1 MFLHLIIAAA
11 LLSPG
16 TTIAGSVAPAAA
28 MVCRIAA
35 EIRSTTP
42 HERHAADAAARR
54 TALIP
59 FVAPAYRENRL
70 TTQLRR

>member
-16 TTIAGSVAPAAA
+16 SAITGAAAPAAA

-54 TALIP
+54 VAFVP
-59 FVAPAYRENRL
+59 FAAPAYRENRL
-70 TTQLRR
+70 TIQLRR

>member
-16 TTIAGSVAPAAA
+16 TPIAGAAAPAAA
-28 MVCRIAA
+28 MVYRIAA

-54 TALIP
+54 TALLP
-59 FVAPAYRENRL
+59 FAPPSYRENRL
-70 TTQLRR
+70 TIQLRR

>member
-16 TTIAGSVAPAAA
+16 STVSGASAPAAA

-35 EIRSTTP
+35 EIRSTAP
-42 HERHAADAAARR
+42 HERRADAAARR
-54 TALIP
+54 TSLLP
-59 FVAPAYRENRL
+59 FVAPAVRENRL